1 MNGGQPSGADLLV
14 LASAHNEALG
24 RSRTAGKNRRA
35 GMRVLLDCLQAAPG
49 GTWQDRWRAAGLEE
63 AADWKTAAGAEGVH
77 TREGVALA
85 AQLLFCHRVIRPGYA
100 WLQRQG
106 FAALAEEMGA
116 TTDAADFARVAQ
128 AAGERQ
134 LAPRTLGNVML
145 LLARVLVHTGKHLDE
160 LTSEDLFEYADVFH
174 ERGPGRGAGRAS
186 GLHATHMLL
195 RHLGVVH
202 EDPISVGSRQRSRRR
217 SVPDMV
223 DRHDLTSPKV
233 RQLLIA
239 YLTERAPGLD
249 YASLRQIEIRLVGTF
264 WADINRHYPE
274 LDTIV
279 LPPGVAHAWKDRI
292 RLLANGTPR
301 RDLPK
306 LFMVVRGFYL
316 DIAEWAAEDPATW
329 GKWVTPSPIT
339 NADMRQFAHHKHHQR
354 ARMHARIRTLAPA
367 LPVLVASVRRHLDE
381 ATELLIAAGAVAPG
395 EVFVGADRRWRRRAP
410 IGRRQGRGQPDVCI
424 EPAVDPGDG
433 CQPVNCTL
441 DEEDAFWTW
450 AIVEILRLTGLRIE
464 ELMELTHLSIRHYR
478 TADGQLVVLL
488 QVAPSKSDRE
498 RVLPVCPELAHA
510 LAVVVA
516 RVRGE
521 DGKVPTI
528 CRYDRLEHELSPPLP
543 FLLQRVRGDQQVP
556 LTGEAIG
563 VLLRRAS
570 RRAELCDV
578 DGQSLA
584 FTAHDFRRL
593 FATEAVSAGLPIHIA
608 AKLLGHLD
616 LNTTQAYVAVY
627 PDDVVR
633 HCQDHLARRRTL
645 RPAEEYRPPSEE
657 EWAEFE
663 QHFRRRKMAL
673 GDCFRPYGTDCPHEH
688 ACVRCPMLRIDPA
701 QIGRLDQIEADTHRL
716 LAEAREHGWEGE
728 AAGLEATLVHI
739 ADKRAQAERTQRAAL
754 AAPVLIGASRP

>member
-1 MNGGQPSGADLLV
+1 MKAGQPSRADLLV

-24 RSRTAGKNRRA
+24 RSVTGGKNRRA

-49 GTWQDRWRAAGLEE
+49 ETWQDRWQTSGLEA
-63 AADWKTAAGAEGVH
+63 AADWKTATGAEGAH
-77 TREGVALA
+77 TRDGVGVA
-85 AQLLFCHRVIRPGYA
+85 AQLLFCHRVIQPGYA

-106 FAALAEEMGA
+106 FSVLAEEMGA
-116 TTDAADFARVAQ
+116 TTDAADFARVVQ

-134 LAPRTLGNVML
+134 LAPRTLGNVLL

-160 LTSEDLFEYADVFH
+160 LTGADLFEYADAFH
-174 ERGPGRGAGRAS
+174 ERGPGRGAGRVS

-195 RHLGVVH
+195 RHMGVVRD
-202 EDPISVGSRQRSRRR
+202 DPISVGSRQRSGRR
-217 SVPDMV
+217 SVPEMV

-264 WADINRHYPE
+264 WADINRHHPE
-274 LDTIV
+274 MDTIV
-279 LPPGVAHAWKDRI
+279 LPAGVAHAWKDRI
-292 RLLANGTPR
+292 RLLADGTPR

-329 GKWVTPSPIT
+329 GQWVTPLPIT
-339 NADMRQFAHHKHHQR
+339 DADMRQFAHHKHHQR
-354 ARMHARIRTLAPA
+354 ARMHARIRTLAPT

-381 ATELLIAAGAVAPG
+381 ATELLAAASTVAPG
-395 EVFVGADRRWRRRAP
+395 EVFAAAGRRWRRRAP
-410 IGRRQGRGQPDVCI
+410 GGRRQGRGQPDVFI
-424 EPAVDPGDG
+424 EPASDSQGD
-433 CQPVNCTL
+433 CRPVNCTL

-498 RVLPVCPELAHA
+498 RVLPVSPELAHA

-516 RVRGE
+516 RVRGD
-521 DGKVPTI
+521 DGKIPTI

-543 FLLQRVRGDQQVP
+543 FLLQRVRGDQQVL

-570 RRAELCDV
+570 QRAELRDL
-578 DGQSLA
+578 DGQPLA
-584 FTAHDFRRL
+584 FTAMTSGACSLPRRSAPGCL
-593 FATEAVSAGLPIHIA
+593 STSPPNSSATSTSTPLRPTWRSTPTTSCATARTISHGAGRCDPRRNTGRPAKRNGPSSSSISVAARWRLGIVSGPTAPTARTSTPASAARCFGSTPPRSAGSTRSRPTPT
-608 AKLLGHLD
+608 GCSPRPE
-616 LNTTQAYVAVY
+616 NTDGRA
-627 PDDVVR
+627 
-633 HCQDHLARRRTL
+633 
-645 RPAEEYRPPSEE
+645 RPPGWRRPWSTSPTSEPRQNALS
-657 EWAEFE
+657 EW
-663 QHFRRRKMAL
+663 
-673 GDCFRPYGTDCPHEH
+673 
-688 ACVRCPMLRIDPA
+688 
-701 QIGRLDQIEADTHRL
+701 
-716 LAEAREHGWEGE
+716 
-728 AAGLEATLVHI
+728 
-739 ADKRAQAERTQRAAL
+739 
-754 AAPVLIGASRP
+754 